1 MEYRVD
7 LGVDVVTAPW
17 PILAAIG
24 FLGLAIGSFLNVV
37 IYRVPRE
44 ESILFPSS
52 HCTSCNS
59 PVKARHN
66 VPVFG
71 WLVLRGRCASCADSI
86 SIRYP
91 LVEAGTAALFVAIT
105 LRFGLTAQLPAYL
118 YLAAVGMTLAM
129 IDFDVRRLPDSIVL
143 PSYVISVLLLM
154 PAGAV
159 TGEWWVAA
167 RALIGMGALW
177 VMYFVITLAYP
188 NGMGFGDVKLAG
200 LLGLYLGWLGWGP
213 LLIGG
218 FGAFVVGGVS
228 GTALIVSRRADR
240 KTAIPFGPSMI
251 SAAVLSLFFAV
262 PITTW
267 YGSILHIA

>member
-1 MEYRVD
+1 MSVPW
-7 LGVDVVTAPW
+7 DVVAP
-17 PILAAIG
+17 IG
-24 FLGLAIGSFLNVV
+24 LLGLVIGSFLNVV

-44 ESILFPSS
+44 QSILFPGS
-52 HCTSCNS
+52 HCTTCNA

-66 VPVFG
+66 VPVVG
-71 WLVLRGRCASCADSI
+71 WLLLRGKCATCKAPV

-91 LVEAGTAALFVAIT
+91 LVEGGTAVLFAAIT
-105 LRFGLTAQLPAYL
+105 MRFGLSAQLPAYL
-118 YLAAVGMTLAM
+118 YLAAVGVTLAM

-167 RALIGMGALW
+167 RALLGMGALW
-177 VMYFVITLAYP
+177 LMYFVLALAYP
-188 NGMGFGDVKLAG
+188 TGMGFGDVKLAG
-200 LLGLYLGWLGWGP
+200 LLGLYLGWLGWGA

-218 FGAFVVGGVS
+218 FGAFVIGGF
-228 GTALIVSRRADR
+228 GGGALIASGRATR
-240 KTAIPFGPSMI
+240 TTAVPFGPSMI
-251 SAAVLSLFFAV
+251 AAAVLALFVAL

-267 YGSILHIA
+267 YGSILHVT